1 MNTVA
6 GEESY
11 TEEKD
16 PPIESDTLNGPLA
29 DKDVISNR
37 NMRTLT
43 KPHTDNCKAFCTD
56 SSAADKVDTKS
67 THLNKSFLSYPFN
80 K

>member
-1 MNTVA
+1 MA

-29 DKDVISNR
+29 DKDVISNM

-43 KPHTDNCKAFCTD
+43 KSHTDNCKAFCKD
-56 SSAADKVDTKS
+56 SSAADNFNQSFVS
-67 THLNKSFLSYPFN
+67 YPLNK
-80 K
+80 